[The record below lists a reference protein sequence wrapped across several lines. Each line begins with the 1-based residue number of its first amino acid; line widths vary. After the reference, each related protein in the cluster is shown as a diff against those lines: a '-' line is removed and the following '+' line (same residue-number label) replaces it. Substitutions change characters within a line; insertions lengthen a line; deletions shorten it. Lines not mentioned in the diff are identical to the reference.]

1 MLKKIKSLF
10 YGWWIVIGSFLLLVL
25 TGGTALYGFTAFF
38 NPISSELMWGSAA
51 ISFAFSLRS
60 IEGGLL
66 QPFIGIFIERVGVRK
81 CIFAGLTLMGL
92 SLFLLSRMTT
102 LTIFYVGFLL
112 LSLGFTMAAG
122 IPQYTAV
129 ANWFKKRRSLA
140 LGLVTTG
147 WGASGLM
154 TPAIAMMIRFVG
166 WRQTMFLLCPFI
178 LVIGIPLSFIIRDRP
193 QSYGMQPDGVLL
205 EGNSTNSD
213 KYQEV
218 DLGLTLKESLK
229 TRTFWMLFF
238 YTLCIEFA
246 FSTIPIQEM
255 PHLINVGI
263 SEKLAASAMAGYA
276 LVSLVGRIVIS
287 WLGDKYS
294 KKGLL
299 MISAVMQSTGFFIY
313 ANISSPWMIIPFII
327 LYGPGFGAT
336 TALLPGIQADYFG
349 TRSFA
354 SIRGMM
360 SLGYS
365 IGGIIAPVFA
375 GLFFD
380 IYHSYRVIFE
390 IYALLAA
397 LSIPA
402 VMMIPYRKIRF

>member
-1 MLKKIKSLF
+1 MLKKIKNLF

-66 QPFIGIFIERVGVRK
+66 QPFIGIFIERVGVGK
-81 CIFAGLTLMGL
+81 CIFAGLMLMGL
-92 SLFLLSRMTT
+92 SMFLLSRMTT
-102 LTIFYVGFLL
+102 LTMFYVGFLL

-129 ANWFKKRRSLA
+129 ANWFERRSLA

-154 TPAIAMMIRFVG
+154 TPAIAMMIRLVG
-166 WRQTMFLLCPFI
+166 WRQTMFLLCPLI

-193 QSYGMQPDGVLL
+193 QSYGMQPDGALL

-218 DLGLTLKESLK
+218 DPGHTLKESLK

-246 FSTIPIQEM
+246 FEHY
-255 PHLINVGI
+255 PHPGNAP
-263 SEKLAASAMAGYA
+263 SDQC
-276 LVSLVGRIVIS
+276 R
-287 WLGDKYS
+287 
-294 KKGLL
+294 
-299 MISAVMQSTGFFIY
+299 
-313 ANISSPWMIIPFII
+313 NIRKI
-327 LYGPGFGAT
+327 GC
-336 TALLPGIQADYFG
+336 
-349 TRSFA
+349 
-354 SIRGMM
+354 
-360 SLGYS
+360 LGYGRLCLS
-365 IGGIIAPVFA
+365 RSCGQNRYI
-375 GLFFD
+375 
-380 IYHSYRVIFE
+380 
-390 IYALLAA
+390 LARRQ
-397 LSIPA
+397 
-402 VMMIPYRKIRF
+402 VQ

>member
-1 MLKKIKSLF
+1 MLKKIKNLF

-92 SLFLLSRMTT
+92 SMFLLSRMTT
-102 LTIFYVGFLL
+102 LTMFYVGFLL

-154 TPAIAMMIRFVG
+154 TPAIAMMIRLVG
-166 WRQTMFLLCPFI
+166 WRQTMFLLCPLI

-213 KYQEV
+213 KYREV
-218 DLGLTLKESLK
+218 DPGHTLKESLK
-229 TRTFWMLFF
+229 TRTFWMLFL

-276 LVSLVGRIVIS
+276 LVGLVGRIGIS

-336 TALLPGIQADYFG
+336 TALLPAIQADYFG

-365 IGGIIAPVFA
+365 ISGIIAPVLA

-397 LSIPA
+397 LSIPGL
-402 VMMIPYRKIRF
+402 MMIPNRKI

>member
-1 MLKKIKSLF
+1 MKNLF

-92 SLFLLSRMTT
+92 SMFLLSRMTT
-102 LTIFYVGFLL
+102 LTMFYVGFLI

-154 TPAIAMMIRFVG
+154 TPAIAMMIRLVG

-193 QSYGMQPDGVLL
+193 QSYGMHPDGVLL

-218 DLGLTLKESLK
+218 DPGHTLKESLK
-229 TRTFWMLFF
+229 TRTFWMLFL

-276 LVSLVGRIVIS
+276 LVGLVGRIGIS

-336 TALLPGIQADYFG
+336 TALLPAIQADYFG

-365 IGGIIAPVFA
+365 ISGIIAPVLA

-380 IYHSYRVIFE
+380 IYHSYRIIFE
-390 IYALLAA
+390 IYAILAA
-397 LSIPA
+397 LSIPGL
-402 VMMIPYRKIRF
+402 MMIPKRKI